1 MKRVAFHCISYAVD
15 GISNICATKDHGSSI
30 VIHSVEREGSQP
42 EIEPTGTI
50 IALNQVEKYGFSS
63 DHSPQWRK
71 HAEVVEEISFCR
83 KTMIPYNRKWTN

>member
-1 MKRVAFHCISYAVD
+1 MD

-50 IALNQVEKYGFSS
+50 IALNQVENTVQQRSLATV
-63 DHSPQWRK
+63 
-71 HAEVVEEISFCR
+71 AETRRAVEEISFC
-83 KTMIPYNRKWTN
+83 KKL